1 MPKFTKNRN
10 IITAVEY
17 KFRRNSTAVK
27 CKFIIINGKKSD
39 FLLKRNII
47 NRKNRIFYKK
57 SDVYT

>member
-27 CKFIIINGKKSD
+27 YKFLIINEKIRFFAKM
-39 FLLKRNII
+39 KH
-47 NRKNRIFYKK
+47 Y
-57 SDVYT
+57 

>member
-27 CKFIIINGKKSD
+27 YEFLIINEKKSD
-39 FLLKRNII
+39 SLLK
-47 NRKNRIFYKK
+47 
-57 SDVYT
+57 